1 MGAPTVHA
9 MHAFRCVVE
18 AKSYKGA
25 AQNMGL
31 SGSAVSKL
39 VTQLEADLGAQLMNR
54 NTRSLTLSDAGARF
68 YAAAVHIL
76 DEIEQAAAQ
85 ARGDAATPS
94 GVLKVS
100 VPTSFALMRL
110 ARGVPDFLVR
120 YPDVQLQMNL
130 DDRYVDLVE
139 GGYDCALR
147 IATQM
152 PDSSLVARRLG
163 TAQRVLVAAPRY
175 LKNSPPLVRPEDLLQ
190 HNCMAQSASS
200 APAVWSFRGA
210 GGDDV
215 TVEVIGSLRVNNS
228 VMLRESLLA
237 GVGLSLTPRFVV
249 ADLIASK
256 ALTVLLPACTPAALT
271 VYGVTARLRFLPQ
284 KVKVFMD
291 FVEAACHD

>member
-9 MHAFRCVVE
+9 MSAFRCVVE
-18 AKSYKGA
+18 AKSFKGA
-25 AQNMGL
+25 AANMGL

-39 VTQLEADLGAQLMNR
+39 VTQLEADLGTQLLNR
-54 NTRSLTLSDAGARF
+54 NTRSVSLSEAGARF
-68 YAAAVHIL
+68 YTAAVQIL
-76 DEIEQAAAQ
+76 DDIEQAATQ
-85 ARGDAATPS
+85 ARGSASEPL

-110 ARGVPDFLVR
+110 ASRVPDFLVR

-163 TAQRVLVAAPRY
+163 SAHRVLVAAPRY
-175 LKNSPPLVRPEDLLQ
+175 LKNASPLVRPDDLLQ
-190 HNCMAQSASS
+190 HNCLAQSASS
-200 APAVWSFRGA
+200 ALAVWTFRNA
-210 GGDDV
+210 GGDDMA
-215 TVEVIGSLRVNNS
+215 VEVNGSLRVNNS
-228 VMLRESLLA
+228 VMLRHTLLA
-237 GVGLSLTPRFVV
+237 GVGVSLTPRFVV
-249 ADLIASK
+249 EDLIASK
-256 ALTVLLPACTPAALT
+256 ALVVLLPAYPPAALT

-291 FVEAACHD
+291 FVEAACQD